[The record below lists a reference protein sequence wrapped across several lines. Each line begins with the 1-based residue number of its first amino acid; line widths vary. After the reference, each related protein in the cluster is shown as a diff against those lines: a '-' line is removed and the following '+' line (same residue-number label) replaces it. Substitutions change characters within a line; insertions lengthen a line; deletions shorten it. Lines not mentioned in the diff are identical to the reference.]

1 MPTASDLITYI
12 GVPLTVLGM
21 VPILYNFGK
30 ALWIRYKLS
39 SSIPWPL
46 RQYYTLI
53 TDPASGTVTVVA
65 PKAWVPRFDRLFHED
80 SAFEHLGSNQGWFS
94 KTRRHR
100 VFYRI
105 MRRFKRGHKA
115 TIGLFRP
122 VSKTPPRV
130 FSTSLA
136 GFSKPEDPWMPAL
149 EPSPINDTSSKEVF
163 RVNAADLLYRPWMS
177 LFMKCNV
184 GLQPYGILECE
195 NEEVHFKV
203 DIDWRI
209 AYAPRVKEIPWFAFV
224 LLALGL
230 GVKFIGFDPKGKE
243 VFLYSCMDND
253 GLGYLPPMFRFFV
266 FDDEWTF
273 RPEPMLSHSFSIRTA
288 LAWVSVMC
296 LGRADS
302 RTCRPLG
309 RLREESV
316 PSTIL
321 DSSGRCQM
329 PVASSYY
336 HIETFAD
343 AAEDMRDLLSAA
355 TTWMFYQH
363 RCRKSGD
370 AFLPVGQRLLETRQ
384 RILCRFQELDEEKC
398 LEREIIDILGQHA
411 DSEAQSYSTLCNA
424 ISKRLRAA
432 FHWSDFVTRSSKL
445 HESLKNAA
453 SKIEEH
459 QKHPTSDCDTTYS
472 ESETTKNDI
481 KTMQKMVLDSS
492 IGYRAALPFNA
503 EKELMKHPKYVE
515 LREQFDPHENDEVV
529 EERDFGDD
537 SNGMRKMAQIL
548 LALSP
553 WEEAPRAKWE
563 LEDGLAS
570 KLKQIEEK
578 LVSQDGDI
586 ECLLKL
592 LDDAAE
598 SAKSGAFMAP
608 RHGVVHD
615 LFKMKSD
622 LGRVYVF

>member
-122 VSKTPPRV
+122 VSKTPPQD

-136 GFSKPEDPWMPAL
+136 EISKPEDPWMPAL
-149 EPSPINDTSSKEVF
+149 EPSPSNDTSSKEVF

-184 GLQPYGILECE
+184 GLRPYGSLECE
-195 NEEVHFKV
+195 HEEVRFKV

-209 AYAPRVKEIPWFAFV
+209 AYAPRVITSWFAFV
-224 LLALGL
+224 LLVLGL
-230 GVKFIGFDPKGKE
+230 GVNFIDFDPKGKE
-243 VFLYSCMDND
+243 VFLYSCMDHWR
-253 GLGYLPPMFRFFV
+253 PMFRFFV
-266 FDDEWTF
+266 SDDEWTF
-273 RPEPMLSHSFSIRTA
+273 RSEPMLSHSFSIRTA

-302 RTCRPLG
+302 GTCRPLG
-309 RLREESV
+309 RLREGSL
-316 PSTIL
+316 PSTVL
-321 DSSGRCQM
+321 DRSGRCQM
-329 PVASSYY
+329 PVASCHYY
-336 HIETFAD
+336 IETFAN
-343 AAEDMRDLLSAA
+343 AAENMRDLLSAA

-363 RCRKSGD
+363 RCIKSGD
-370 AFLPVGQRLLETRQ
+370 TFLPVGQRLLETRQ
-384 RILCRFQELDEEKC
+384 RILCRLQELDEEKH

-411 DSEAQSYSTLCNA
+411 DSEALCNE
-424 ISKRLRAA
+424 ISKRLRAVLR
-432 FHWSDFVTRSSKL
+432 FSDFVKESRTL
-445 HESLKNAA
+445 QESLKKAA
-453 SKIEEH
+453 SKVKEH
-459 QKHPTSDCDTTYS
+459 QKDSTSDCDTTYPES
-472 ESETTKNDI
+472 ESTKNDI
-481 KTMQKMVLDSS
+481 KMMQKMVLDSS
-492 IGYRAALPFNA
+492 IGYRALPFDA

-515 LREQFDPHENDEVV
+515 LRGRFDPHENDEVV

-537 SNGMRKMAQIL
+537 SNGMRKMAQML

-553 WEEAPRAKWE
+553 WEAAPRAKWE

-578 LVSQDGDI
+578 LVSQDGDN
-586 ECLLKL
+586 ECLLTL
-592 LDDAAE
+592 LDDAAK

-615 LFKMKSD
+615 LFEMKGD
-622 LGRVYVF
+622 LNHVYFL